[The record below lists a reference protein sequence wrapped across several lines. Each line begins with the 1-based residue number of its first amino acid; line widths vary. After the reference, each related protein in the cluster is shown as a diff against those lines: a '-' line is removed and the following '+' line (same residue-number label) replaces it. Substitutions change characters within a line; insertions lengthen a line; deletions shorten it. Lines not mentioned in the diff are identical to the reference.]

1 MDLPM
6 TMTISFKLVVRL
18 MILAAFGPA
27 ILFLAAG
34 DLGWTMGW
42 VLAVFTFA
50 YTFLSRLAILRK
62 SPALITERFE
72 SLKKDNVEPWDRAL
86 VPLIGIVLPTAA
98 MIVAGLDRRFRWS
111 PEIPLW
117 TQLAAFA
124 LMAAGGLFALWA
136 ALENRFFSAVVR
148 IQAERGHTVVT
159 TGPYRYVRHPGYSGG
174 LLFHLSLP
182 IVLGTLWAL
191 VPVFATLALTVVRTS
206 LEDRMLIRKL
216 GGYKEYAE
224 KTRRRLIPG
233 IW

>member
-6 TMTISFKLVVRL
+6 TINPKLVIRL
-18 MILAAFGPA
+18 MILAVFGPA

-42 VLAVFTFA
+42 VLAIFMFA
-50 YTFLSRLAILRK
+50 YTLLSRLAILRK
-62 SPALITERFE
+62 SPSLITERIE
-72 SLKKDNVEPWDRAL
+72 SLKKDNVERWDRTL
-86 VPLIGIVLPTAA
+86 VPLIGIVLPTAT

-124 LMAAGGLFALWA
+124 LIAAAGLFAEWA

-159 TGPYRYVRHPGYSGG
+159 TGPYRYVRHPGYFGG
-174 LLFHLSLP
+174 LMYHLFLP
-182 IVLGTLWAL
+182 FALGTLWAL
-191 VPVFATLALTVVRTS
+191 VPVFGTMTLTVVRTS

-224 KTRRRLIPG
+224 KTRWRLIPG